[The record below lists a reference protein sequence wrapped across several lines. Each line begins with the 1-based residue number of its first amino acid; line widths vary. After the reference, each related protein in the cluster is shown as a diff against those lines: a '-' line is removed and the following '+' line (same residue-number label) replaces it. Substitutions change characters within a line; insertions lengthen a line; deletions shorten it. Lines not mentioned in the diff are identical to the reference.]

1 MYYAQS
7 GDTEKALENME
18 LFTRETNFHYWILL
32 FFKMDPLID
41 NIREL
46 PEFKKIL
53 SKIEYNFWENHEKIR
68 ELLEKEELL

>member
-18 LFTRETNFHYWILL
+18 LFNRETNFHYWILL
-32 FFKMDPLID
+32 FFEMDPLID
-41 NIREL
+41 NIRDL

-53 SKIEYNFWENHEKIR
+53 SEIESNFWENHEKIR
-68 ELLEKEELL
+68 KSLERKGLL